1 MSKFIIGI
9 DSMGPEYLPRQ
20 WEPGIEIRSRAE
32 QGTVDDGLE
41 VILVRIFISEAR

>member
-9 DSMGPEYLPRQ
+9 DSLGPEYPSRQ
-20 WEPGIEIRSRAE
+20 WVPGIEIKTRAE

-41 VILVRIFISEAR
+41 VILVRIVISGAR